1 MNSLISGMCEIS
13 ASIACSCFFM
23 VSNSDLG
30 GRVGVL
36 DINLG
41 ILDGVGV
48 ASGNTWV
55 SSTWERVLGDE
66 LWLFGLIGLLGAVVI
81 TRVSSSV
88 PWVSSWLCRW
98 LLTAIVT
105 GASSSSLGTSLT
117 ISMLELIVVSVSSST
132 VDLSGSSNSVS

>member
-1 MNSLISGMCEIS
+1 M
-13 ASIACSCFFM
+13 
-23 VSNSDLG
+23 
-30 GRVGVL
+30 GVL

-48 ASGNTWV
+48 ASGNTCV

-66 LWLFGLIGLLGAVVI
+66 LWFFGLVGLLGAVVI
-81 TRVSSSV
+81 TRVSLRV
-88 PWVSSWLCRW
+88 PWVSSWLSGW
-98 LLTAIVT
+98 LFTAIEA

-132 VDLSGSSNSVS
+132 VDLSSSSPSVS